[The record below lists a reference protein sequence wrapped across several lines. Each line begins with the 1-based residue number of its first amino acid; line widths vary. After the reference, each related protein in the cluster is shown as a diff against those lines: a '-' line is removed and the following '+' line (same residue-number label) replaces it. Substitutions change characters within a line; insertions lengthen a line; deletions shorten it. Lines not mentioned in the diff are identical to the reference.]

1 MSSKEMSTSAMTM
14 MTASR
19 ENVTCMDYLT
29 AVVDPEDC
37 DFMTTSSLVF
47 VIVSIILIIWGLF
60 NNILLLLIIFTNG
73 RQMRTIPNIFIANMA
88 FLGILFL
95 VIVSGGNI
103 LLFGQIAFHAEI
115 IRSESVSSAL
125 FFIQIFVSVASFTTL
140 VVLGLDRYLAI
151 VHPLRSRP
159 YRTKKRAVM
168 ANCLVWIIA
177 GLTMIPVFLAGGS
190 RDVFQAYSD
199 PGLRKSMIIFIT
211 FAYVLPIILLVLM
224 YVAILKVIWFN
235 PTTKQLQ
242 GEEQARRWKQR
253 IQVLKSLSRV
263 VLSFIVHYGYFFAV
277 FLWLINGGHT
287 QVSARVSNVLF
298 YSAILILYLNTCLNP
313 VIYALKQEAF
323 RPFVYKL
330 LCPKT
335 CNLRKPEKGA
345 LNTATQPNGNASE
358 PKASKTLQNGQEGVV
373 RTSSGRG
380 STGVN
385 LDGNMKENVILP
397 NGIINEG
404 YHGNDKTR
412 DKDTEIGSSDATSG
426 DVIATSYA

>member
-1 MSSKEMSTSAMTM
+1 
-14 MTASR
+14 
-19 ENVTCMDYLT
+19 
-29 AVVDPEDC
+29 
-37 DFMTTSSLVF
+37 
-47 VIVSIILIIWGLF
+47 
-60 NNILLLLIIFTNG
+60 
-73 RQMRTIPNIFIANMA
+73 
-88 FLGILFL
+88 
-95 VIVSGGNI
+95 
-103 LLFGQIAFHAEI
+103 
-115 IRSESVSSAL
+115 
-125 FFIQIFVSVASFTTL
+125 
-140 VVLGLDRYLAI
+140 
-151 VHPLRSRP
+151 
-159 YRTKKRAVM
+159 
-168 ANCLVWIIA
+168 
-177 GLTMIPVFLAGGS
+177 MIPVFLAGPLAGGF

-199 PGLRKSMIIFIT
+199 PGFKKAMIIFIT
-211 FAYVLPIILLVLM
+211 LAYVLPIILLILM

-253 IQVLKSLSRV
+253 IQVFKSLSRV
-263 VLSFIVHYGYFFAV
+263 VLSFVVHYGYFFAV

-298 YSAILILYLNTCLNP
+298 YSAVLIIYLNTCLNP

-345 LNTATQPNGNASE
+345 LNTATQPNGNASK

-380 STGVN
+380 STAAN
-385 LDGNMKENVILP
+385 LDGNYMEENIISP
-397 NGIINEG
+397 NGIVNEG

-426 DVIATSYA
+426 DVIATSYVGPEHQTCLQLNEIEANV